1 MTAAL
6 ANSRSFRDPDATLVE
21 HDGRL
26 IRAVRGH
33 ALDAFRRM
41 LEDPV
46 VRRWMDEGRI
56 VRTRPLPRVETPP
69 LFAEFDGECFEHE
82 RIAFVSQP
90 AEWAPEMLAAAG
102 LLLLRARA

>member
-1 MTAAL
+1 MTPAA
-6 ANSRSFRDPDATLVE
+6 ASPRSFRDPDATLVE

-46 VRRWMDEGRI
+46 VRKWMDEGRI
-56 VRTRPLPRVETPP
+56 VRTRPLPRLETPP
-69 LFAEFDGECFEHE
+69 
-82 RIAFVSQP
+82 
-90 AEWAPEMLAAAG
+90 
-102 LLLLRARA
+102 